1 MADIVAQTQF
11 DPEDV
16 LREYGL
22 DGLPTVTTVI
32 QQTIAH
38 SEPVVEDAV
47 VEEIIPLTP
56 PPIEA
61 MDSPRVTEAREAL
74 EEEIDRALDSVME
87 DLTPNEDDLI
97 ESMIEATEAANAIPT
112 SSSTASIAPIF
123 DEVDDVVAAIAVNAI
138 TESST
143 IEEVVNALPVNT
155 YNPIFNDTSARFSG
169 AIWYKKIQ
177 EATIILAGMGGI
189 GSNVFYNLT
198 RMHPR
203 QVFIYD
209 DDTVETVNLAGQ
221 MYSKKMIG
229 NHKVDAM
236 AEMARD
242 YSDYHGTMAVSDR
255 FTKNTPASD
264 IMICGFDNMQARKD
278 FFEVWVRHVQK
289 HKNPEQCLFI
299 DGRLAFEDMQVF
311 CLTGDYTE
319 GIKRYQ
325 ESYLFNDSQAEE
337 TVCSMKQTTYCATM
351 IGSIITNLFTN
362 FIANSIAPFTHI
374 LPFKTYYNA
383 NMMYFKIED

>member
-1 MADIVAQTQF
+1 MANIVAEPQF
-11 DPEDV
+11 DPEDI
-16 LREYGL
+16 LREFGL
-22 DGLPTVTTVI
+22 DGLPTVNTVI
-32 QQTIAH
+32 QQTAVH
-38 SEPVVEDAV
+38 SDPVVEDAV
-47 VEEIIPLTP
+47 VEEVVSLTP

-61 MDSPRVTEAREAL
+61 IDTPRVVEAREAL
-74 EEEIDRALDSVME
+74 EEEIDRALDAVME
-87 DLTPNEDDLI
+87 DLTSNEDDLI
-97 ESMIEATEAANAIPT
+97 ESMIEATEAADAIPT
-112 SSSTASIAPIF
+112 
-123 DEVDDVVAAIAVNAI
+123 EVINNTI

-143 IEEVVNALPVNT
+143 LEEVVNALPVNT

-177 EATIILAGMGGI
+177 ETTIILAGMGGI

-221 MYSKKMIG
+221 MYNKNMVG

-242 YSDYHGTMAVSDR
+242 YSDYHGTMAVSER
-255 FTKNTPASD
+255 FTKDTPASD

-289 HKNPEQCLFI
+289 HKNPEKCLFI

-319 GIKRYQ
+319 GIKRFQ
-325 ESYLFNDSQAEE
+325 ESYLFSDTQAEE

>member
-11 DPEDV
+11 DPEDI

-22 DGLPTVTTVI
+22 DGLPTVNTVI
-32 QQTIAH
+32 QQTAAH
-38 SEPVVEDAV
+38 LESV
-47 VEEIIPLTP
+47 VEEAVAAEVISLTP

-61 MDSPRVTEAREAL
+61 ASSPRIVEAREVL
-74 EEEIDRALDSVME
+74 EEEVALWSEQTEAITEPDVV
-87 DLTPNEDDLI
+87 
-97 ESMIEATEAANAIPT
+97 ESMIEAIEAANAIPT
-112 SSSTASIAPIF
+112 ERPLAATMTEEALIQAAA
-123 DEVDDVVAAIAVNAI
+123 EVINNTI

-143 IEEVVNALPVNT
+143 LEEVVNALPVNA
-155 YNPIFNDTSARFSG
+155 YNPVFNDTSARFSG

-177 EATIILAGMGGI
+177 ETTIVLAGMGGI

-221 MYSKKMIG
+221 MYSRNMIG
-229 NHKVDAM
+229 THKVDAM

-242 YSDYHGTMAVSDR
+242 YSDYRGTMAVSER

-289 HKNPEQCLFI
+289 HKNPEKCLFI